1 MDFIKACMTW
11 KEICEEQH
19 YCDHNCPIYELC
31 IRHNMPC
38 YTDPDDNIEFDNKL
52 EAEYVKRH

>member
-11 KEICEEQH
+11 KEICKEQH
-19 YCDHNCPIYELC
+19 NCDRNCPIYVLC
-31 IRHNMPC
+31 ICHTLPC
-38 YTDPDDNIEFDNKL
+38 DIDPNDNIDFANKL